1 MASARKTLDVN
12 YMTLRKVR
20 PLDDRN
26 ARYPSNYIYAVA
38 DDGNAVFV
46 NTLDNLET
54 YGIDI
59 SELYYDA
66 VRNPMTSDLDASGF
80 QIYDLKNITLVP
92 QASNPVSGP
101 DASSTLWY
109 NSTNSHLYVGGAD
122 LQSGGGGSLPTATI
136 FGQSIFWNGSAY
148 EVTRESVYL
157 GQYAGASSTGT
168 GGEFRVGIGQEAG
181 LSNQGGNAI
190 AIGNTAGGE
199 NQGTFSVA
207 IGSQSGAC
215 DQNSYAVA
223 IGANAANDTQG
234 SCSVAIGAFAGY
246 CNQDMSAV
254 AIGFNAGYTSQG
266 PNSVAIGLNA
276 GSNLQSSNAVAIGNS
291 AGLSN
296 QGPSAIAIG
305 SNAGYTSQGP
315 NSVTIGL
322 NAGSNLQSSNAV
334 AIGNSAGLSNQGP
347 SAIAIGSNA
356 GYTSQGKNSV
366 AIGANA
372 GSNLQSS
379 NAVAIGNSAGLSS
392 QKQDAVAIGV
402 NAGTSNQS
410 GNAVAIGNAAGA
422 SNQQLN
428 SVAIGVNAGTSNQS
442 GNAVAIGSD
451 AGGESQRAFT
461 VAIGNAAGVSS
472 QASSA
477 IAIGRNAGSNIQGT
491 SSIAIGMYA
500 GNDLQKSNAI
510 AIGNSAGLSNQGST
524 SVAIGNS
531 AGVSSQ
537 GSTSVAIG
545 NFAGNTSQLSNAVA
559 IGNYAGSTNQ
569 KAYSVA
575 IGSNAGSSNQGS
587 SAVSIGNSTGQYD
600 QSSNAI
606 AIGNVAG
613 YCNQGPNS
621 IAIGIQSGQ
630 FLQQTNAISIGYFA
644 GQSNQGSNAIAIG
657 TSAGLNNQPN
667 NSIVLNATG
676 STMNGDLSNATY
688 IAPVRTNDATVKSVM
703 GYDLTR
709 KEVVTTSALYSLN
722 GNVGIGTNAPAV
734 PLDVSGTVQ
743 VTQFSTSTAT
753 TASVLSLR
761 NANAGGRQ
769 LMFYTFLSE
778 NNYNDIVQT
787 GDKGI
792 LYDGSGLVIAP
803 SIGGVGGVRMD
814 NSGIF
819 TAYDASDI
827 GIIALKPNGNTGH
840 VIRFGGPGSN
850 ANKLAFVGPAD
861 TEYMQLDNGKVGIGT
876 NAPAYTLDVSGDTK
890 LGKVGQ
896 VLPLLIQGGTS
907 GTSGVQIE
915 GSDTTN
921 ATWRIGTPSSG
932 VIGIGGNSDHKVTFG
947 YYGGGNVSY
956 TEFVR
961 IDSSEQHVGIGTST
975 PSVALEVSG
984 NVIVNGTLTSRLK
997 FIDHSGSTLT
1007 IDSTYFGA
1015 YTYVTGPVPTITL
1028 PVSSIPDG
1036 SIVIIIN
1043 DTTGSG
1049 TITCPTQVT
1058 IGNTAAILNGRT
1070 QAYAYH
1076 TTAGTWIGL

>member
-26 ARYPSNYIYAVA
+26 ARYTSNYIYAIA

-80 QIYDLKNITLVP
+80 QIYDLQNITLVP

-109 NSTNSHLYVGGAD
+109 NSTNKHLYVGGED
-122 LQSGGGGSLPTATI
+122 LQTGGGGGGSLPTAAI
-136 FGQSIFWNGSAY
+136 FGQSIYWNGSAY
-148 EVTRESVYL
+148 AVTGTSVYL
-157 GQYAGASSTGT
+157 GQHA
-168 GGEFRVGIGQEAG
+168 GEF
-181 LSNQGGNAI
+181 SS
-190 AIGNTAGGE
+190 
-199 NQGTFSVA
+199 GT
-207 IGSQSGAC
+207 
-215 DQNSYAVA
+215 NAVA
-223 IGANAANDTQG
+223 IGA
-234 SCSVAIGAFAGY
+234 SAGY
-246 CNQDMSAV
+246 CNQDVSAV

-266 PNSVAIGLNA
+266 PNSIAIGASAGSNSQKSNAIAIGDSAGANSQLEYSVAIGSYA
-276 GSNLQSSNAVAIGNS
+276 GFQNQQSSSVAIGIAGVYDQSSNAVAIGYQ

-296 QGPSAIAIG
+296 QSQYSIAIG
-305 SNAGYTSQGP
+305 SDAGNYIQGTYSVAIGFSAASGAQSNGSVAVGASAGRENQDSSAVSIGFNAGY
-315 NSVTIGL
+315 N
-322 NAGSNLQSSNAV
+322 N
-334 AIGNSAGLSNQGP
+334 
-347 SAIAIGSNA
+347 
-356 GYTSQGKNSV
+356 QGKNSV

-372 GSNLQSS
+372 G
-379 NAVAIGNSAGLSS
+379 LSS
-392 QKQDAVAIGV
+392 QKQNSVAIGASAGV
-402 NAGTSNQS
+402 NNQQQDSVAIGYTAGASNQQPNSVAIGNAAGASNQQTKSVAIGLNAGTSNQS
-410 GNAVAIGNAAGA
+410 GNAVAIGD
-422 SNQQLN
+422 S
-428 SVAIGVNAGTSNQS
+428 
-442 GNAVAIGSD
+442 
-451 AGGESQRAFT
+451 AGGESQKAYT
-461 VAIGNAAGVSS
+461 VAIGNSAGLSS
-472 QASSA
+472 QASNA
-477 IAIGRNAGSNIQGT
+477 IAIGRNAGANIQGT
-491 SSIAIGMYA
+491 SSIAIGSYA

-510 AIGNSAGLSNQGST
+510 AIGNSAGLSNQGQYT
-524 SVAIGNS
+524 I
-531 AGVSSQ
+531 
-537 GSTSVAIG
+537 
-545 NFAGNTSQLSNAVA
+545 
-559 IGNYAGSTNQ
+559 
-569 KAYSVA
+569 A
-575 IGSNAGSSNQGS
+575 IGSNAGNSNQGS
-587 SAVSIGNSTGQYD
+587 SAIAIGNSTGQYD

-606 AIGNVAG
+606 AIGNTAG

-630 FLQQTNAISIGYFA
+630 SNQQSNAISIGYFA
-644 GQSNQGSNAIAIG
+644 GNSAQGNGTIAIGGYAGYGNQSSNAIAIGVNAGTSYQSSNAIAIGFNSGQNNQGSNAIAIG
-657 TSAGLNNQPN
+657 TCAGLSAQPN

-703 GYDLTR
+703 AYDLTR

-722 GNVGIGTNAPAV
+722 GNVGIGTNTPSV

-743 VTQFSTSTAT
+743 VTQFSTSTT
-753 TASVLSLR
+753 SIVPVLSLR

-803 SIGGVGGVRMD
+803 ALSEVGGVRMD

-850 ANKLAFVGPAD
+850 ANKLAFVGPGD
-861 TEYMQLDNGKVGIGT
+861 TEYMQLDNGYVGIGT
-876 NAPAYTLDVSGDTK
+876 NTPAYTLDVSGDTK
-890 LGKVGQ
+890 LGEPGQ
-896 VLPLLIQGGTS
+896 VRPLLIQGGTS
-907 GTSGVQIE
+907 GTSGVQIQ
-915 GSDTTN
+915 GTDTTN
-921 ATWRIGTPSSG
+921 ATWRIGTPSTD
-932 VIGIGGNSDHKVTFG
+932 VIGIGGNRGHNVTVG
-947 YYGGGNVSY
+947 YYGSGNTSY

-961 IDSSEQHVGIGTST
+961 IDSSEQHVGIGTNA

-997 FIDHSGSTLT
+997 FIDYSSGGTLT
-1007 IDSTYFGA
+1007 IDSSYFGA
-1015 YTYVTGPVPTITL
+1015 YTYVTGTAPTITL
-1028 PVSSIPDG
+1028 PPAPEDG

-1043 DTTGSG
+1043 DTSLSAS
-1049 TITCPTQVT
+1049 IPCPTSTPAV
-1058 IGNTAAILNGRT
+1058 IGNTAAILSGRT

-1076 TTAGTWIGL
+1076 TTAGAWIGL

>member
-80 QIYDLKNITLVP
+80 QIYDLKNITLTP

-148 EVTRESVYL
+148 VVTDTSVFL
-157 GQYAGASSTGT
+157 GQYAGSSSGP
-168 GGEFRVGIGQEAG
+168 GSFKVAIGQEAG

-190 AIGNTAGGE
+190 GIGNTAGGE

-207 IGSQSGAC
+207 IGSETGAC

-246 CNQDMSAV
+246 CNQDVSAV

-266 PNSVAIGLNA
+266 PNSIAIGASA

-315 NSVTIGL
+315 NSIAIGAS
-322 NAGSNLQSSNAV
+322 AGSNSQSSNAI
-334 AIGNSAGLSNQGP
+334 AFGNSAGLSNQKQG
-347 SAIAIGSNA
+347 AIAIGM
-356 GYTSQGKNSV
+356 
-366 AIGANA
+366 NA
-372 GSNLQSS
+372 GSNS
-379 NAVAIGNSAGLSS
+379 
-392 QKQDAVAIGV
+392 
-402 NAGTSNQS
+402 
-410 GNAVAIGNAAGA
+410 
-422 SNQQLN
+422 
-428 SVAIGVNAGTSNQS
+428 QS
-442 GNAVAIGSD
+442 GNAVAIGSN
-451 AGGESQRAFT
+451 AGAINQLPYAIAIGYYAGTSNQLSNAI
-461 VAIGNAAGVSS
+461 AIGNNAGVCNQSATAIAIGNYAGGDS
-472 QASSA
+472 QGNSA
-477 IAIGRNAGSNIQGT
+477 IAIGINAGNT
-491 SSIAIGMYA
+491 S
-500 GNDLQKSNAI
+500 QKSNAI
-510 AIGNSAGLSNQGST
+510 AIGKGAGGD
-524 SVAIGNS
+524 
-531 AGVSSQ
+531 
-537 GSTSVAIG
+537 
-545 NFAGNTSQLSNAVA
+545 SQLYNA
-559 IGNYAGSTNQ
+559 
-569 KAYSVA
+569 VA

-587 SAVSIGNSTGQYD
+587 SAVSIGVNAGQND
-600 QSSNAI
+600 QSSNSI

-688 IAPVRTNDATVKSVM
+688 IAPVRTNDTTVKSVM

-761 NANAGGRQ
+761 NASAGGRQ

-896 VLPLLIQGGTS
+896 VTPLFIQGGTS

-915 GSDTTN
+915 GTDTIN

-932 VIGIGGNSDHKVTFG
+932 VIGIGGNSDQKVTVG

-997 FIDHSGSTLT
+997 FIDYSSGGTLA

-1028 PVSSIPDG
+1028 PTSSIPDG

-1043 DTTGSG
+1043 NTSSSG

-1058 IGNTAAILNGRT
+1058 IGNTAAILSGRT